1 MASPNA
7 PSNISHPATSS
18 EILRLNV
25 AARIPITEAEGP
37 GRRYALWLQGCHLRC
52 PGCCNPQMLTFE
64 DVEWMTAETL
74 AAEICAT
81 PDIEG
86 LTVVGGEPFAQAR
99 ALARVAELV
108 QLADRSVMI
117 FTGYTLRHLKRA
129 QNPDYDQLLA
139 HTDLLVDGPYLER
152 ERVTDRRWI
161 GSANQKVHF
170 LTERYAP
177 LRDSETGWDETSNT
191 VEIRISGGT
200 ITVNGFPH
208 EDITTLMSK
217 LQRDR
222 S

>member
-1 MASPNA
+1 MASPSPLSG
-7 PSNISHPATSS
+7 PSNPVKSP
-18 EILRLNV
+18 EGLNLNV
-25 AARIPITEAEGP
+25 AARIPVTEAEGP

-52 PGCCNPQMLTFE
+52 PGCCNPGMLTFE
-64 DVEWMTAETL
+64 DIEWINAETL
-74 AAEICAT
+74 AAEICST

-108 QLADRSVMI
+108 QLAGRSVMI
-117 FTGYTLRHLKRA
+117 FSGYTLRQLRRA
-129 QNPDYDQLLA
+129 QSLDHDRLLA
-139 HTDLLVDGPYLER
+139 HTDLLIDGPYLER

-170 LTERYAP
+170 LTERYAH
-177 LRDSETGWDETSNT
+177 LRDSETGWDEASNT
-191 VEIRISGGT
+191 VEIRISGGVV
-200 ITVNGFPH
+200 TVNGFPH
-208 EDITTLMSK
+208 EDITALMSK